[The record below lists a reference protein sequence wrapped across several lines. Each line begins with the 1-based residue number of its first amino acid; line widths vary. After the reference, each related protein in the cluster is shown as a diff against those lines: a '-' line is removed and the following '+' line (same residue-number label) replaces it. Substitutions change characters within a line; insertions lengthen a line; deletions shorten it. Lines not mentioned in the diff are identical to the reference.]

1 MITSFI
7 DTLSFPL
14 PCRKDEFSVSV
25 GHFRSIFSVL
35 TLFLCVY
42 FQAESAREQN
52 FNDENTVLCNRLN
65 GDSPPHQSATAQQ
78 QQQHLHL
85 LHPLLQHHHQNHL
98 ARVAFGRLI
107 GNGVSVIQ
115 KVGKA
120 GAVSGL
126 PYRPPPSPPAPSDR
140 LPVKSEP
147 DLGADKAEEEEEG
160 EKGPKRL
167 PPALVPI
174 SHHHQHA
181 KAKPSR

>member
-1 MITSFI
+1 
-7 DTLSFPL
+7 
-14 PCRKDEFSVSV
+14 VY
-25 GHFRSIFSVL
+25 
-35 TLFLCVY
+35 Y

-52 FNDENTVLCNRLN
+52 FNDENTVCNHLN
-65 GDSPPHQSATAQQ
+65 GDSPSHQSATAQHQ

-120 GAVSGL
+120 GAVSGV
-126 PYRPPPSPPAPSDR
+126 PFRPPLSPPPSDR
-140 LPVKSEP
+140 LQVKSEP
-147 DLGADKAEEEEEG
+147 DLGAVKKEEEEG

-174 SHHHQHA
+174 SHQSHHTI
-181 KAKPSR
+181 AKPTR

>member
-1 MITSFI
+1 M
-7 DTLSFPL
+7 
-14 PCRKDEFSVSV
+14 CVS
-25 GHFRSIFSVL
+25 
-35 TLFLCVY
+35 
-42 FQAESAREQN
+42 FQAESAREQT
-52 FNDENTVLCNRLN
+52 FNDENTVCNRLN

-120 GAVSGL
+120 GAVSAL
-126 PYRPPPSPPAPSDR
+126 PYRPPPSPPPPLSDR

-147 DLGADKAEEEEEG
+147 DLGAVKTEEEEG
-160 EKGPKRL
+160 EKAPKRL

-174 SHHHQHA
+174 SHHHT

>member
-1 MITSFI
+1 
-7 DTLSFPL
+7 
-14 PCRKDEFSVSV
+14 VY
-25 GHFRSIFSVL
+25 
-35 TLFLCVY
+35 Y
-42 FQAESAREQN
+42 FQAESAGEQN
-52 FNDENTVLCNRLN
+52 FNDENTVCRHLN

-120 GAVSGL
+120 GAVSGV
-126 PYRPPPSPPAPSDR
+126 PYRPPIPSPPPSDR

-147 DLGADKAEEEEEG
+147 ELAVKTESREEEEG
-160 EKGPKRL
+160 EKAPKRL

-174 SHHHQHA
+174 SHHQHA
-181 KAKPSR
+181 KVKPSR

>member
-1 MITSFI
+1 
-7 DTLSFPL
+7 
-14 PCRKDEFSVSV
+14 
-25 GHFRSIFSVL
+25 
-35 TLFLCVY
+35 LCVS
-42 FQAESAREQN
+42 FQAESSREQN
-52 FNDENTVLCNRLN
+52 FNDENNLCRNRLN
-65 GDSPPHQSATAQQ
+65 GDSPPHQAATAQQ

-120 GAVSGL
+120 GAVSGV
-126 PYRPPPSPPAPSDR
+126 PYRSPPSPPPSDR

-147 DLGADKAEEEEEG
+147 DLVKTEEEEG
-160 EKGPKRL
+160 EKAPKRL

-174 SHHHQHA
+174 SHHQNHHA